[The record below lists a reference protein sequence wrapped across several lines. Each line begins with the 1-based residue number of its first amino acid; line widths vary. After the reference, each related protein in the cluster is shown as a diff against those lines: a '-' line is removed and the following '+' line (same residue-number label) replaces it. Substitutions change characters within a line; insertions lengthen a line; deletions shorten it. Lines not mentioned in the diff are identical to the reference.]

1 MAVPAPSGT
10 VKRWN
15 MAVGNMT
22 HGSKSHR
29 ERGSVGASATPSRI
43 LPGLKMAGKMGNK
56 RVKARKMTVLKVYPE
71 LNAIAIKGS
80 LPGKPGNIL
89 SITPAKIVGKNI

>member
-1 MAVPAPSGT
+1 MKIGA
-10 VKRWN
+10 K
-15 MAVGNMT
+15 T

-43 LPGLKMAGKMGNK
+43 FPGLRMAGKMGNSK
-56 RVKARKMTVLKVYPE
+56 VTERKVKVLKVFPE

-80 LPGKPGNIL
+80 VPGKPGGTL
-89 SITPAKIVGKNI
+89 TITPAKIVGVNI